1 MNKAPQR
8 SSKRAVINTFLR
20 RMVLILFILP
30 GLLHAGIAFADDT
43 FHLDPGILQQVADKW
58 GKDAQTRLI
67 AWENL
72 IRSDRSS
79 SDKEKLE
86 KVNTFMNKIP
96 YGEDIDVW
104 GVDDYWAT
112 PIEFLGKG
120 AGDCEDYAIAKYV
133 TLKAMG
139 IPESKLRITYVRALQ
154 IGKTHM
160 VMTYISKPGGEPL
173 VLDNLDK
180 TIKPAS
186 ERHDLAPIF
195 SFNGTEL
202 WMAQQRGQ
210 GESVDSN
217 RLKPW
222 RNLLKRMS
230 ENKF

>member
-1 MNKAPQR
+1 
-8 SSKRAVINTFLR
+8 
-20 RMVLILFILP
+20 
-30 GLLHAGIAFADDT
+30 LLLLLMLGPFNANIAFSEDT
-43 FHLDPGILQQVADKW
+43 FHLDPGVVQQAADKW
-58 GKDAQTRLI
+58 GKDAAVRLT

-72 IRSDRSS
+72 IRSDKST
-79 SDKEKLE
+79 SDREKLE

-104 GVDDYWAT
+104 GAEDYWAT
-112 PIEFLGKG
+112 PIEFLGVG
-120 AGDCEDYAIAKYV
+120 AGDCEDYAIAKYF

-139 IPESKLRITYVRALQ
+139 IPETKLRITYVKALRLD
-154 IGKTHM
+154 KTHM
-160 VMTYISKPGGEPL
+160 VLTYAGKPGDEPL

-186 ERHDLAPIF
+186 ERRDLVPIF
-195 SFNGTEL
+195 SFNGAEL

-210 GESVDSN
+210 GESVNSS